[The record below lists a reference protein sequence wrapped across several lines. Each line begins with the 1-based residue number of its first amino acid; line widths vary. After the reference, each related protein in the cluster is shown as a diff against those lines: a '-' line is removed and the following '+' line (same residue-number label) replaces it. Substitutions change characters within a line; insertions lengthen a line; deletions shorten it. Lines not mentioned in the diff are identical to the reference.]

1 MQLTKNSELLKT
13 FRRPIPDWLHAAHSL
28 ADAALL
34 EGFLASPLVFY
45 PGSGFDGQA
54 VKDFG
59 SAHAAHCF
67 IYADYLIE
75 ESKLRA
81 ELSDAS
87 SPFKGYRS
95 IKRVSFDPAVVSPF
109 NELLPRFD
117 GRSVMPV
124 APYCFLEILERNS
137 DLTDEHGAERMAILF
152 AGMDAYACFDAIFN
166 GTQRQLLALVLQDH
180 GFGGNY
186 SRFGRGGLLE
196 DIAQKCGTFPE
207 MMLVGQN
214 TNPWTGYAP
223 IKEAAMGRHP
233 YARIIF
239 ERVCRNRQT

>member
-1 MQLTKNSELLKT
+1 MQLTINSELLKT
-13 FRRPIPDWLHAAHSL
+13 FCRPIPDWLRSAHTL
-28 ADAALL
+28 ADAELL

-75 ESKLRA
+75 ESKMRA
-81 ELSDAS
+81 ELSDAT

-95 IKRVSFDPAVVSPF
+95 LKRVSFDPAVVSPF

-186 SRFGRGGLLE
+186 SWFGRGGLLE
-196 DIAQKCGTFPE
+196 DIAQKCGAFPKL
-207 MMLVGQN
+207 MLVGPH
-214 TNPWTGYAP
+214 TSPWNGYTP
-223 IKEAAMGRHP
+223 IKGAAMGRHP
-233 YARIIF
+233 SARILF
-239 ERVCRNRQT
+239 ERMGRNQQS

>member
-13 FRRPIPDWLHAAHSL
+13 FRRPIPDWLHAARTL
-28 ADAALL
+28 EDAALL

-75 ESKLRA
+75 ESKMRA
-81 ELSDAS
+81 ELSDAT

-95 IKRVSFDPAVVSPF
+95 LKRVSFDPAVVSPV
-109 NELLPRFD
+109 NEFLPRFD
-117 GRSVMPV
+117 GRSVTPA

-152 AGMDAYACFDAIFN
+152 AGMDAYACFDAIFS

-186 SRFGRGGLLE
+186 SKFGQGGLLE
-196 DIAQKCGTFPE
+196 GIANKCGAFPE
-207 MMLVGQN
+207 LMLVGPH
-214 TNPWTGYAP
+214 TSPWPGYAP
-223 IKEAAMGRHP
+223 IKGAAMGRHP
-233 YARIIF
+233 SARILF
-239 ERVCRNRQT
+239 ERMGRNQQS

>member
-1 MQLTKNSELLKT
+1 MTKNSELLKT
-13 FRRPIPDWLHAAHSL
+13 FRRPIPDWLHAVHTL

-75 ESKLRA
+75 ESKMRA
-81 ELSDAS
+81 ELSNAT

-95 IKRVSFDPAVVSPF
+95 LKRVSFDPAVVSPV
-109 NELLPRFD
+109 NEFLPRFD

-124 APYCFLEILERNS
+124 TPYCFLEILERNS

-152 AGMDAYACFDAIFN
+152 AGMDAYACFHVIFN

-180 GFGGNY
+180 GVGGNY

-207 MMLVGQN
+207 LMLVGQN
-214 TNPWTGYAP
+214 TNPWTDYAP
-223 IKEAAMGRHP
+223 VKEAAMDRHP
-233 YARIIF
+233 SARIICK
-239 ERVCRNRQT
+239 RMGIC

>member
-1 MQLTKNSELLKT
+1 MQLTINSELLKT
-13 FRRPIPDWLHAAHSL
+13 FCRPIPDWLRSAHTL
-28 ADAALL
+28 ADAELL

-95 IKRVSFDPAVVSPF
+95 IKRVSFDPAVVTPV
-109 NELLPRFD
+109 NEHLSRFD
-117 GRSVMPV
+117 GRWVTPV

-137 DLTDEHGAERMAILF
+137 DRTDEHGAEKMALLF

-196 DIAQKCGTFPE
+196 DIAKECGVFPDL
-207 MMLVGQN
+207 MLVGQN

-233 YARIIF
+233 SARILF
-239 ERVCRNRQT
+239 ERMGIC